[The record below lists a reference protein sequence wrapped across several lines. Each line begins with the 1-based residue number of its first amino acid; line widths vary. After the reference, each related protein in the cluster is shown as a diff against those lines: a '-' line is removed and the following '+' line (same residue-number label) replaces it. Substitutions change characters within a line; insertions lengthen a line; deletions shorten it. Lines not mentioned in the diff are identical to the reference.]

1 LVALSVFVSAHALG
15 AETIAFVGVNV
26 VTMEDDEPLHG
37 YTVVVRDGSIESI
50 GPMTE
55 AILPDGARV
64 IYASGR
70 WMMPGLIDMHAH
82 IRAADVGRYIAS
94 GVTTVR
100 DMAGLGSVLTLA
112 RQIESGEL
120 TGPRI
125 IAGTRLIDG
134 PNPANPFFSVPLP
147 DAAAA
152 ESVVD
157 GELARGCRFVKVYD
171 NLTRALYDAVVA
183 AARERGVKVAG
194 HVPRSVALDHALA
207 SQDCIE
213 HLSGYSAGLAAM
225 QASATRDAGVWNCP
239 TMYVFSASVTAGM
252 APADRTRVLDAR
264 RAVVRALSDAGA
276 RILAGTDG
284 GYLVP
289 AGTSLVEE
297 LEELRAAGLTH
308 YAALRAATRDAAEY
322 LEISTLGVIRED
334 AAADLILLDA
344 NPLEAFDTLRR
355 PVGVVVRGEW
365 HPLIAPRRRAAAK

>member
-1 LVALSVFVSAHALG
+1 LVSAHALA

-37 YTVVVRDGSIESI
+37 YTVVIRDGSIESI
-50 GPMTE
+50 APMTE

-70 WMMPGLIDMHAH
+70 WMLPGLIDMHAH
-82 IRAADVGRYIAS
+82 VRPADAGRYIAS

-100 DMAGLGSVLTLA
+100 DMAGLSSVLAVA
-112 RQIESGEL
+112 RQIEAGEL

-134 PNPANPFFSVPLP
+134 PHPANPFFSVVLP
-147 DAAAA
+147 DVAAAQ
-152 ESVVD
+152 SVVD
-157 GELARGCRFVKVYD
+157 SELARGCRFVKVYD
-171 NLTRALYDAVVA
+171 NLSRALYDAVVS
-183 AARERGVKVAG
+183 AARERGVKIAG
-194 HVPRSVALDHALA
+194 HVPRSVVLDHALA

-213 HLSGYSAGLAAM
+213 HLSGYSAGQAAM
-225 QASATRDAGVWNCP
+225 QASATRDSGVWNCP
-239 TMYVFSASVTAGM
+239 TMYVFAASVTSGM
-252 APADRTRVLDAR
+252 SPAERTRVLDAR
-264 RAVVRALSDAGA
+264 RTVLRALSDAGA

-322 LEISTLGVIRED
+322 LDIPTLGAIREG
-334 AAADLILLDA
+334 ALADLILLDA
-344 NPLEAFDTLRR
+344 NPLESFDTLRR

-365 HPLIAPRRRAAAK
+365 HSLIAPRRRAAAR